1 MTEVSITTLGKTP
14 GKTPSSLPD
23 PALASKAGLD
33 WLNSFVARQS
43 SIDERRTKGKARRQS
58 VPRSTLA
65 EHRPRRTSAKA
76 LALIDEQNTRRYER
90 LVPIRWARMLASPFG
105 WMRGSPIVMA
115 DDLSKTPTSGIRVMA
130 CGDMHL
136 MNFGMFASS
145 ERNLVFAI
153 NDFDEVHPG
162 PWEWDLKR
170 LAASAAVATV
180 YLGGDLARA
189 QQAAFNAASKYV
201 SRMNQYANTGYLE
214 TWYDLIDENAIL
226 AIATPDQRRY
236 ARQVMDKA
244 RARGPVRALEKLTEK
259 VDGEPRIVEDAPLI
273 VREAQLPSGMPI
285 NEALDKM
292 LRSYVASLPE
302 DRRRLLG
309 RYRIVD
315 VARKVVGVG
324 SVGTGWVVLFQG
336 LDSNDPLLLQVKEAQ
351 PSILAKYVDTPI
363 TFPNQ
368 GQRVILGQRL
378 IQGSPDIFLG
388 WGPDSEDSGLKN
400 FYVRQLSDMKGGIR
414 LTPGDTERLATI
426 EGYCGLCGWA
436 LALAHAKSG
445 DPAEIAGYC
454 GKSDAV
460 PEAVSRYALAYL
472 DQTLQD
478 HDALAAAVRAG
489 KVTVATPAEAGV

>member
-1 MTEVSITTLGKTP
+1 MTDVSTTTP
-14 GKTPSSLPD
+14 GVTPDAMPGSV
-23 PALASKAGLD
+23 LASKAGLD
-33 WLNSFVARQS
+33 WLNSFVARQP
-43 SIDERRTKGKARRQS
+43 SIDERRAKGKARRQA
-58 VPRSTLA
+58 VPRATLA
-65 EHRPRRTSAKA
+65 KHHQRRSSAKA
-76 LALIDEQNTRRYER
+76 MALIDEQNTRRYER

-105 WMRGSPIVMA
+105 WMRGSPVVMA

-136 MNFGMFASS
+136 LNFGLFASA
-145 ERNLVFAI
+145 ERQLVFAI

-170 LAASAAVATV
+170 LAASAAVATMF
-180 YLGGDLARA
+180 LGGDKTRA
-189 QQAAFNAASKYV
+189 QEAAFSAASKYV
-201 SRMNQYANTGYLE
+201 SHIGEYADTGFLE

-226 AIATPDQRRY
+226 AIATPAQRRY
-236 ARQVMDKA
+236 ARQFMDKA

-259 VDGEPRIVEDAPLI
+259 VDGEPRIIEDAPLI
-273 VREAQLPSGMPI
+273 VRETQLPGGMPI

-292 LRSYVASLPE
+292 LRSYVASLSA
-302 DRRRLLG
+302 DRRHLLG
-309 RYRIVD
+309 HYRLVD

-324 SVGTGWVVLFQG
+324 SVGTGCWVALFQG
-336 LDSNDPLLLQVKEAQ
+336 LDPGDPLLLQVKEAQ
-351 PSILAKYVDTPI
+351 TSILAQYVDTPI
-363 TFPNQ
+363 KFRNQ
-368 GQRVILGQRL
+368 GERVILGQRL

-388 WGPDSEDSGLKN
+388 WGPDTEDSGLKN
-400 FYVRQLSDMKGGIR
+400 FYVRQLSDMKGGVR
-414 LTPGDTERLATI
+414 LTAGDTQRLATI
-426 EGYCGLCGWA
+426 AGYCGLCGWA

-460 PEAVSRYALAYL
+460 PEAVSEYAIAYL
-472 DQTLQD
+472 DQTLRD